1 MIVGADGLLS
11 GMDALHNGKLTAS
24 VNVNS
29 VDNATKLIDI
39 AFQSV
44 VLKNYV
50 PKISNSDTHLVTKD
64 NVNAYAAYINGI
76 MAPKK
81 KY

>member
-1 MIVGADGLLS
+1 MID
-11 GMDALHNGKLTAS
+11 T
-24 VNVNS
+24 
-29 VDNATKLIDI
+29 

-50 PKISNSDTHLVTKD
+50 PKISNITTHLVTKD
-64 NVNAYAAYINGI
+64 NVEAYAAYINGI

-81 KY
+81 TY